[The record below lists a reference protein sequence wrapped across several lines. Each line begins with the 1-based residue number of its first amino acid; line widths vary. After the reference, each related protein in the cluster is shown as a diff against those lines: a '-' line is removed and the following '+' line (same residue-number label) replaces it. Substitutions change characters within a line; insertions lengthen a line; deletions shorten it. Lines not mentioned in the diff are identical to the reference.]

1 MSLVFEDTEELFWYP
16 QAVLILGTVTYWAPY
31 RTGAS
36 CWGFSGEEVTW
47 KLPGLFC
54 LILFFFPG
62 LSSFRIWRIDCPQW
76 HAVCFWKWG
85 MLIQTPVFISSFWEE
100 EGSLEVVT
108 GSNKVGF
115 DSWQGELEILIC
127 FLVGKGTSYRTAA
140 KLLCLLWTRP
150 ERRL

>member
-31 RTGAS
+31 RTGPLAGDSAGKKSPGKCLGCFAS
-36 CWGFSGEEVTW
+36 F
-47 KLPGLFC
+47 F
-54 LILFFFPG
+54 FFFPG

-85 MLIQTPVFISSFWEE
+85 MLIQTAVFISSFWEE